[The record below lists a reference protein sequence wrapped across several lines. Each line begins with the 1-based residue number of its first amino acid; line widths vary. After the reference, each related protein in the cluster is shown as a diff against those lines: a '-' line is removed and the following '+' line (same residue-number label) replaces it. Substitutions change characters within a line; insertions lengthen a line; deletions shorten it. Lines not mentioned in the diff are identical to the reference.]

1 LHKGRTQAGA
11 EVLEMKSGTVG
22 REQKKKRRIER
33 RGKKEE
39 GKVEEKKTMG
49 RRGDKDREG

>member
-1 LHKGRTQAGA
+1 
-11 EVLEMKSGTVG
+11 MKSGTVG